1 MTIAETGP
9 AHAFA
14 ATPAQTKLSW
24 LETLRLSLKIAL
36 RELRSGL
43 QGFYVFLSCLT
54 LGVAAIAAIGSF
66 SSAIES
72 GLSDQ
77 GRTILGGDVE
87 LRLAHRRNEAEKL
100 AWLQAQGT
108 VVEVATL
115 RAMVTKKDKTDR
127 ALVELK
133 ASGSDYPLFGEV
145 ELTNNQPLPSVLEE
159 RKGQWGLVADPAL
172 AERLG
177 IKIGD
182 ELSLGKLTLRL
193 RGLIKREPDRVSGG
207 FFFGPR
213 VMLSKQALMQTE
225 LVQPG
230 SLVYW
235 HYKIKL
241 NAGASTEQIAA
252 FQKRLETQF
261 PDEGWRFR
269 SRDNAAPGTK
279 RFIDRLVLFLS
290 LVGLTALIVGGL
302 GIGNAVNNFL
312 EARRRNI
319 AMLKCIGA
327 PAQSIF
333 QIYMIQVLLLAGIG
347 VSVGLV
353 LGLVLPIIL
362 AGVLNDVL
370 PLKLSSGV
378 YGLPLLTATTFGF
391 LITVAF
397 ALWPLSTARSLP
409 ATALFRSNVQPAGSG
424 LRGKY
429 LIAFIAAFLAI
440 AALALASFPERL
452 FTLFY
457 FGGVIASFGILYAMA
472 RGLVAVARRMPRPRQ
487 TALRLAITNLHRP
500 GAPTVSVV
508 LSLGIGLALFVT
520 LALLDAN
527 LTREL
532 RQNLPEKAPAFFFMD
547 IQPGELDGFK
557 STALAS
563 AGVESIDTVPM
574 LRGRIKVV
582 NGVAAKDVTPS
593 QDSAWALR
601 GDRGLTYAET
611 PPTGS
616 KVVAGEW
623 WPTDYNGPP
632 QVSFTKDIA
641 DGLGLKL
648 GDSVTVN
655 VLGRDIRASISSL
668 REVEWE
674 SLGINFVMVFSPNAL
689 KAAPHTHLA
698 TIIMSLEH
706 ESALLGTLTKKF
718 PTVTAVRVRDAL
730 DAVSDLLGKLLFAV
744 RGSNGITLLVG
755 ILVLA
760 GAMATGLKS
769 RIYDSVILKTLG
781 ATRKQ
786 LVSAHALEYALLG
799 ALTSLF
805 AVAAG
810 AAASWGI
817 VRFLM
822 GFDWAFEPLTASGTV
837 IFASALTVIAGFAAT
852 WRALTA
858 KVAPILR
865 VD

>member
-1 MTIAETGP
+1 MTIAETSP
-9 AHAFA
+9 AGGYA
-14 ATPAQTKLSW
+14 AHPAQSRLNGLDS
-24 LETLRLSLKIAL
+24 LRLSFKIAL

-43 QGFYVFLSCLT
+43 QGFYIFLSCLT

-72 GLSDQ
+72 GLNDQ
-77 GRTILGGDVE
+77 GRSILGGDVE
-87 LRLAHRRNEAEKL
+87 LRLAHRRMEPEKQ
-100 AWLQAQGT
+100 AWLRKQGS
-108 VVEVATL
+108 VIEVATL
-115 RAMVTKKDKTDR
+115 RAMVTTVGNTDR
-127 ALVELK
+127 ALVEMK
-133 ASGSDYPLFGEV
+133 ASGDDYPLFGEV
-145 ELTNNQPLPSVLEE
+145 ELTNQQPLASALAQQN
-159 RKGQWGLVADPAL
+159 GQWGMVADPAL

-177 IKIGD
+177 VKVGD

-193 RGLIKREPDRVSGG
+193 TGLIKREPDRVSGG

-213 VMLSKQALMQTE
+213 VMLSKPALMATE

-230 SLVYW
+230 SLIYW

-241 NAGASTEQIAA
+241 NENTTAEQIKT
-252 FQKRLETQF
+252 FQNDLEAQF

-327 PAQSIF
+327 PAQAIF
-333 QIYMIQVLLLAGIG
+333 QIYMIQVLLLAAIGIA
-347 VSVGLV
+347 VGLT
-353 LGLVLPIIL
+353 LGLVFPIVLTNI
-362 AGVLNDVL
+362 LNDVL
-370 PLKLSSGV
+370 PLKLSAGL
-378 YGLPLLTATTFGF
+378 YGLPLITATAFGF

-409 ATALFRSNVQPAGSG
+409 ATALFRSNIQPAGSG
-424 LRGKY
+424 LRGLY
-429 LIAFIAAFLAI
+429 LIAFVGAFLAI
-440 AALALASFPERL
+440 ALLALASFPEPR
-452 FTLFY
+452 FTVIY
-457 FGGVIASFGILYAMA
+457 FGGVIASFAILYGLA
-472 RGLVAVARRMPRPRQ
+472 RALVAVARRIPRPRNA
-487 TALRLAITNLHRP
+487 ALRLAVANLHRP

-547 IQPGELDGFK
+547 IQPGELEGFK
-557 STALAS
+557 SAALA
-563 AGVESIDTVPM
+563 AQGVESIDTVPM

-582 NGVAAKDVTPS
+582 NGVPAKDVTPS
-593 QDSAWALR
+593 QDAAWALR
-601 GDRGLTYAET
+601 GDRGLTYSET

-623 WPTDYNGPP
+623 WPANYDGPP
-632 QVSFTKDIA
+632 LVSFSKDIA
-641 DGLGLKL
+641 DGLNL
-648 GDSVTVN
+648 GIGDTVTVN
-655 VLGRDIRASISSL
+655 VLGRDIKATIASL

-689 KAAPHTHLA
+689 RAAPHTHLA
-698 TIIMSLEH
+698 TIVMSPEH
-706 ESALLGTLTKKF
+706 ESALLGGLTKTF

-769 RIYDSVILKTLG
+769 RIYDAVILKTLG
-781 ATRKQ
+781 ATRRQ
-786 LVSAHALEYALLG
+786 LISAHALEYALLG
-799 ALTSLF
+799 ALTSIF
-805 AVAAG
+805 AVLAG
-810 AAASWGI
+810 AASSWGI
-817 VRFLM
+817 VRFVM
-822 GFDWAFEPLTASGTV
+822 GFDWQFEPLTAAGTV
-837 IFASALTVIAGFAAT
+837 IFASAVTVIAGFAAT

>member
-1 MTIAETGP
+1 MTIAETSSVEGLATEP
-9 AHAFA
+9 AR
-14 ATPAQTKLSW
+14 AQLSW
-24 LETLRLSLKIAL
+24 LANLKLSFKIAL

-66 SSAIES
+66 SSAIET
-72 GLSDQ
+72 GLGDQ

-87 LRLAHRRNEAEKL
+87 LRLAHRRMEPQKL
-100 AWLQAQGT
+100 DWLRERGT
-108 VVEVATL
+108 VIEVATL
-115 RAMVTKKDKTDR
+115 RAMTTNPKTSER

-133 ASGSDYPLFGEV
+133 ASGNDYPLFGTL
-145 ELTNNQPLPSVLEE
+145 ELAGNGAFPDVLA
-159 RKGQWGLVADPAL
+159 KKDGQWGVIADPAL
-172 AERLG
+172 AERLKA
-177 IKIGD
+177 KIGD
-182 ELSLGKLTLRL
+182 DVSLGKLTFQL

-213 VMLSKQALMQTE
+213 LILTKEALQQTE

-241 NAGASTEQIAA
+241 NTAANAQQIEA
-252 FQKRLETQF
+252 FQEELEAKF

-333 QIYMIQVLLLAGIG
+333 QIYMIQVLLLAAIG
-347 VSVGLV
+347 VALGLM
-353 LGLVLPIIL
+353 LGLVMPLVLTSI
-362 AGVLNDVL
+362 LNDVL
-370 PLKLSSGV
+370 PLKLTTGV
-378 YGLPLLTATTFGF
+378 YGLPLLTATAFGF
-391 LITVAF
+391 LITFAF

-409 ATALFRSNVQPAGSG
+409 PTALFRSNVQPTASG

-429 LIAFIAAFLAI
+429 LVALLFAFLSI
-440 AALALASFPERL
+440 AVLALLTFPEPR
-452 FTLFY
+452 FTVFY
-457 FGGVIASFGILYAMA
+457 FVGIIASFAILYALA
-472 RGLVAVARRMPRPRQ
+472 KALVAVVRRIPRPRR
-487 TALRLAITNLHRP
+487 AAWRLALINLHRP

-508 LSLGIGLALFVT
+508 LSLGIGLTLFVT

-532 RQNLPEKAPAFFFMD
+532 RQNLPDKAPAFFFMD
-547 IQPGELDGFK
+547 IQPAELEAFK
-557 STALAS
+557 TATLA
-563 AGVESIDTVPM
+563 AKGVESIETVPM
-574 LRGRIKVV
+574 LRGRIKTVKD
-582 NGVAAKDVTPS
+582 VAAKDVEPTP
-593 QDSAWALR
+593 DSAWALR

-611 PPTGS
+611 LPRGS

-623 WPTDYNGPP
+623 WEADYNGPP
-632 QVSFTKDIA
+632 LVSFTEDIA
-641 DGLGLKL
+641 KGLGLGI
-648 GDSVTVN
+648 GDQVTVN
-655 VLGRDIRASISSL
+655 VLGRDVRATISSL
-668 REVEWE
+668 RQVEWE
-674 SLGINFVMVFSPNAL
+674 SLGINFVMVFSPSAL

-698 TIIMSLEH
+698 TVVMSPEH
-706 ESALLGTLTKKF
+706 ESTLLAGLTKNF

-730 DAVSDLLGKLLFAV
+730 DAVSSLLGKLLFAV
-744 RGSNGITLLVG
+744 RGSNGITLIVG

-781 ATRKQ
+781 ATRRQ
-786 LVSAHALEYALLG
+786 LVSAYALEYALLG
-799 ALTSLF
+799 GLTSVF

-810 AAASWGI
+810 AAASWGVVSFI
-817 VRFLM
+817 M
-822 GFDWAFEPLTASGTV
+822 GFDWVFEPLTAIGTV
-837 IFASALTVIAGFAAT
+837 LFASAITVLAGFAAT

-858 KVAPILR
+858 KVAPTLR

>member
-1 MTIAETGP
+1 MSVAETSP
-9 AHAFA
+9 AAGLA
-14 ATPAQTKLSW
+14 RTSTQGKLNW
-24 LETLRLSLKIAL
+24 LANLRLSFRIAA

-43 QGFYVFLSCLT
+43 QGFYIFLSCLT

-66 SSAIES
+66 SSAIET
-72 GLSDQ
+72 GLNDQ
-77 GRTILGGDVE
+77 GRSILGGDVE
-87 LRLAHRRNEAEKL
+87 LRLAHRRMEPEKQ
-100 AWLQAQGT
+100 AWLSKRGS
-108 VVEVATL
+108 VIEVATL
-115 RAMVTKKDKTDR
+115 RAMVANAKTGER
-127 ALVELK
+127 TLVELK
-133 ASGSDYPLFGEV
+133 ASGRDYPLFGAL
-145 ELTNNQPLPSVLEE
+145 ELTGNQAFPDVMTQKDGL
-159 RKGQWGLVADPAL
+159 WGAVADPAL
-172 AERLG
+172 AERLNA
-177 IKIGD
+177 KVGD
-182 ELSLGKLTLRL
+182 QLSLGKLKLEL

-213 VMLSKQALMQTE
+213 VMVSKEALQQTE

-230 SLVYW
+230 SLIYW

-241 NAGASTEQIAA
+241 NTVVTAEQITA
-252 FQKRLETQF
+252 FQKEIETAF

-333 QIYMIQVLLLAGIG
+333 QIYMIQVLLLASIGIAL
-347 VSVGLV
+347 GLA
-353 LGLVLPIIL
+353 LGLVMPLVLTEI
-362 AGVLNDVL
+362 LNDVL
-370 PLKLSSGV
+370 PLKLSTGV
-378 YGLPLLTATTFGF
+378 YGLPIITAAVFGF
-391 LITVAF
+391 LITIGF
-397 ALWPLSTARSLP
+397 ALRPLSIARSLP
-409 ATALFRSNVQPAGSG
+409 ATALFRSNIQPAGSE

-429 LIAFIAAFLAI
+429 LIALVLAFVAI
-440 AALALASFPERL
+440 FVLALAAFPEPR

-457 FGGVIASFGILYAMA
+457 FGGVIASFAVLYGLGK
-472 RGLVAVARRMPRPRQ
+472 GLVAVARRIPRPRQ
-487 TALRLAITNLHRP
+487 AAWRLAVINLHRP

-547 IQPGELDGFK
+547 IQPSELEAFK
-557 STALAS
+557 TAALA
-563 AGVESIDTVPM
+563 AKGVESIDTVPM
-574 LRGRIKVV
+574 LRGRIKTVKDV
-582 NGVAAKDVTPS
+582 PAKDVEPTP
-593 QDSAWALR
+593 DSAWALR

-611 PPTGS
+611 LPTGS

-623 WPTDYNGPP
+623 WPADYAGPP
-632 QVSFTKDIA
+632 LVSFTEDIA
-641 DGLGLKL
+641 IGLGLKV
-648 GDSVTVN
+648 GDQVTVN
-655 VLGRDIRASISSL
+655 VLGRDVRATISSL
-668 REVEWE
+668 RQVEWE
-674 SLGINFVMVFSPNAL
+674 SLGINFVMVFSPSAL

-698 TIIMSLEH
+698 TIVMSPEH
-706 ESALLGTLTKKF
+706 ETALLAGLTKNF

-730 DAVSDLLGKLLFAV
+730 DAVSNLLGKLLFAV
-744 RGSNGITLLVG
+744 RGSNGITLIVG

-781 ATRKQ
+781 ATRRQ

-799 ALTSLF
+799 GLTSLF

-817 VRFLM
+817 VSFVM
-822 GFDWAFEPLTASGTV
+822 GFDWMFEPLTAAGTV
-837 IFASALTVIAGFAAT
+837 IFASAMTVFAGFAST

-858 KVAPILR
+858 KVAPTLR